1 MKKILLFLTLLLAS
15 FTFANKKVTV
25 YTSRHYDV
33 DKLLY
38 AEFEKQT
45 GIKVEVVQNN
55 EVSALIKRL
64 QMEGKST
71 QADVFITVGVGDL
84 YNAKIKGLLQPF
96 GSTIIAN
103 NVPKNL
109 RDSGNY
115 WTGISYRARV
125 IVYNPAKVKASELST
140 YEALADAKWRKR
152 VLTRSSSSSYNKHLL
167 AFMIAKNG
175 ENNAKKWAK
184 GLVANFA
191 REPKG
196 NDRDQAKAVLAG
208 VGDVAIMNSY
218 YMGRMTV
225 SNDPIEK
232 EVASKLKV
240 FFPNQNAGGTHIN
253 LSGAGITKY
262 SKNKANAQKFIEFLT
277 GTYAQ
282 KVISEKNYEYPA
294 NPKAEISPV
303 VKSWGTFKASPISY
317 DTIGRNMDKAKI
329 VADEA
334 KWK

>member
-1 MKKILLFLTLLLAS
+1 
-15 FTFANKKVTV
+15 
-25 YTSRHYDV
+25 
-33 DKLLY
+33 
-38 AEFEKQT
+38 
-45 GIKVEVVQNN
+45 
-55 EVSALIKRL
+55 
-64 QMEGKST
+64 
-71 QADVFITVGVGDL
+71 
-84 YNAKIKGLLQPF
+84 
-96 GSTIIAN
+96 
-103 NVPKNL
+103 
-109 RDSGNY
+109 
-115 WTGISYRARV
+115 
-125 IVYNPAKVKASELST
+125 
-140 YEALADAKWRKR
+140 
-152 VLTRSSSSSYNKHLL
+152 
-167 AFMIAKNG
+167 MIAKNG

-253 LSGAGITKY
+253 LSGAGITKH

-317 DTIGRNMDKAKI
+317 DTIGKNMDKAKI
-329 VADEA
+329 AAD
-334 KWK
+334 